1 MTHSVTAEELFVAV
15 RRMPSTERARFFS
28 MLGAN
33 AFQDQDF
40 SHEQVFGDLA
50 NDEFTASEAA
60 EYLEVSITTFRR
72 YVQGGKLN
80 PAHIVWPQPILC
92 NQGPE
97 IIQTFATRHK
107 RAGRLIQ
114 AGMTPSCTLLRALFC
129 KPETIDILLGRYL
142 DTKPAT

>member
-28 MLGAN
+28 MLGVN

-40 SHEQVFGDLA
+40 SHGQVFGDLA

-72 YVQGGKLN
+72 YVQSGKLN
-80 PAHIVWPQPILC
+80 PAHIVGR
-92 NQGPE
+92 NQF
-97 IIQTFATRHK
+97 FATRDLRSFK
-107 RAGRLIQ
+107 RSLQ
-114 AGMTPSCTLLRALFC
+114 
-129 KPETIDILLGRYL
+129 DIKG
-142 DTKPAT
+142 PAA